1 MDQVGKRNLASQL
14 FFQDKDTQMDTSAAV
29 YEMLWNKNFP
39 AIQQG
44 DVEVDPFLTNPKIDQ
59 RRGLTLIFRPSA
71 NLMDAILKFLT
82 EIQKLEPDQYFYDA
96 SNLHF
101 TVLPLF
107 TAIPDHRAN
116 YARLPVFESAVQA
129 ALQGASAFTVQI
141 TGLTVS
147 RGAVMLCGFTD
158 SAVLN
163 AIRDNLRQILTRNGF
178 SAGLDQ
184 RYRLVTAHTTI
195 LRFSKR
201 LRDPLIFSQFLQQH
215 RSHDFGTFSVN
226 ELQLVKNDWYMSQE
240 HTPIIARYALDDG

>member
-1 MDQVGKRNLASQL
+1 VGKRNRTSQL
-14 FFQDKDTQMDTSAAV
+14 FFQNKNTLMDNFTAV

-44 DVEVDPFLTNPKIDQ
+44 KVEVDPFLTNPKIDQ
-59 RRGLTLIFRPSA
+59 RRGLTLIFRPPA
-71 NLMDAILKFLT
+71 NLLDSIRAFLS
-82 EIQKLEPDQYFYDA
+82 EIRALEPHQYYYDD

-107 TAIPDHRAN
+107 TAIPEYQAN

-129 ALQGASAFTVQI
+129 ALQSASTFTVQI

-158 SAVLN
+158 STVLN
-163 AIRDNLRQILTRNGF
+163 AIRDKLRQILTRKGL

-195 LRFSKR
+195 LRFSNR
-201 LRDPLIFSQFLQQH
+201 LRDPHAFSDFLQQH
-215 RSHDFGTFSVN
+215 RNHEFGSFSVE
-226 ELQLVKNDWYMSQE
+226 ELQLVKNDWYMTQE
-240 HTPIIARYALDDG
+240 HTPILARYALPST